1 VIDFVIFILA
11 LAFISL
17 SVYGAGFDA
26 GLEKFQQSF
35 VDLGLAEWFIEHD
48 EKEWRI
54 KPEVLEY
61 LRSKEDR

>member
-11 LAFISL
+11 LL

-26 GLEKFQQSF
+26 GLEKFRQSF
-35 VDLGLAEWFIEHD
+35 VDLGLAEWFINDD